1 MGSVVGLK
9 NKTRGM
15 VEVRMG
21 GRTHTLRFRTHEIA
35 MLEERLGS
43 SITNILSESQLGIR
57 TLREAILVG
66 VAHEY
71 AGKKGKEARLTLAKV
86 GRWIDECEDL
96 GELMSTVME
105 AVALGI
111 PGSQDDDDDDDEED
125 GEEKEP
131 DPFVPPKKASKS
143 ASTSTSS

>member
-1 MGSVVGLK
+1 MGNVVGLK
-9 NKTRGM
+9 NKARGM
-15 VEVRMG
+15 VDVRLG

-57 TLREAILVG
+57 TLREAIIVG

-71 AGKKGKEARLTLAKV
+71 AGKKGKEARLTVSKV
-86 GRWIDECEDL
+86 SRWIDDCEDL

-111 PGSQDDDDDDDEED
+111 PGATDDEED
-125 GEEKEP
+125 EDESGDAPLEA
-131 DPFVPPKKASKS
+131 KKSSKS
-143 ASTSTSS
+143 ASTSKNS

>member
-1 MGSVVGLK
+1 MGKVVGLK

-21 GRTHTLRFRTHEIA
+21 GRMHTLRFRTHEIA

-111 PGSQDDDDDDDEED
+111 PGAQEDEDDEEED

-143 ASTSTSS
+143 VSTSKNS

>member
-1 MGSVVGLK
+1 MGNVVGLK

-15 VEVRMG
+15 VDVRLG

-43 SITNILSESQLGIR
+43 SITTILSESQLGIR

-71 AGKKGKEARLTLAKV
+71 AGKKGKEARLTISKV
-86 GRWIDECEDL
+86 SRWIDDCEDL
-96 GELMSTVME
+96 GDLMSTVME

-111 PGSQDDDDDDDEED
+111 PGAAEDDDEEGEDD
-125 GEEKEP
+125 GP
-131 DPFVPPKKASKS
+131 DPFVSKKASKS
-143 ASTSTSS
+143 ASTSKNS

>member
-1 MGSVVGLK
+1 MGKVVGLK

-21 GRTHTLRFRTHEIA
+21 GRMHTLRFRTHEIA

-71 AGKKGKEARLTLAKV
+71 AGKKGKEALTAGTGAVVGALLGTVAEIAIALVMALVIGLAFLV
-86 GRWIDECEDL
+86 
-96 GELMSTVME
+96 
-105 AVALGI
+105 
-111 PGSQDDDDDDDEED
+111 
-125 GEEKEP
+125 
-131 DPFVPPKKASKS
+131 
-143 ASTSTSS
+143 